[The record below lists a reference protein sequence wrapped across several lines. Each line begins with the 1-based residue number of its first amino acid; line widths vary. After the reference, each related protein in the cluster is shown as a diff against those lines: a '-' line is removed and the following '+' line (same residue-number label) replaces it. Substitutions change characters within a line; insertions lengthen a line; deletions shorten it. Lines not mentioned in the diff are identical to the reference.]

1 MARTRLALKA
11 TLLVCTA
18 LSATPA
24 LAADPAIEARLQ
36 RLEALAE
43 AQAKRIGEQEVQL
56 RVQSD
61 QLAAQ
66 SAELA
71 RLRDPQLADIYGRG
85 ALLSAD
91 QAMSTAPREYAQ
103 VTPSPSPTQ
112 PAQPV
117 GAPPPPSR
125 PVEVAAIPER
135 SGVLTPK
142 GQLIVEPSIDYTH
155 ASTNRLVF
163 RGIEIVTGIHIGVI
177 EASDADRNALGGSW
191 SARYGLTDRL
201 EVQATLPWV
210 IRSDRV
216 STLAQRDETI
226 TRTIDLEGRGI
237 GDVEVAARYQL
248 NRPPPG
254 HTIWIAGLRVKS
266 DTGTSPFEIGRDD
279 FGIAEKL
286 ATGSGFWAV
295 EPSLSFL
302 FPTDPIVIFGGI
314 SYLYHAPKDI
324 NQEIGD
330 VLIGEVDPGD
340 SIGVNLGFGFAVN
353 NRFSFSLGYKHNY
366 IFETESE
373 VGDTKQKSETLQV
386 GSFTF
391 GWSYRLN
398 DRLTLTNSFE
408 FGATADAPDA
418 RVVVRMPYRF

>member
-163 RGIEIVTGIHIGVI
+163 RGIEIVTGIQIGVI

-226 TRTIDLEGRGI
+226 TRTIDL
-237 GDVEVAARYQL
+237 V
-248 NRPPPG
+248 
-254 HTIWIAGLRVKS
+254 
-266 DTGTSPFEIGRDD
+266 
-279 FGIAEKL
+279 
-286 ATGSGFWAV
+286 
-295 EPSLSFL
+295 
-302 FPTDPIVIFGGI
+302 
-314 SYLYHAPKDI
+314 
-324 NQEIGD
+324 
-330 VLIGEVDPGD
+330 
-340 SIGVNLGFGFAVN
+340 
-353 NRFSFSLGYKHNY
+353 
-366 IFETESE
+366 
-373 VGDTKQKSETLQV
+373 
-386 GSFTF
+386 
-391 GWSYRLN
+391 
-398 DRLTLTNSFE
+398 
-408 FGATADAPDA
+408 
-418 RVVVRMPYRF
+418 

>member
-1 MARTRLALKA
+1 M

-18 LSATPA
+18 LTATPA
-24 LAADPAIEARLQ
+24 LAADPAVEARLQ

-43 AQAKRIGEQEVQL
+43 AQARQIADQQTQL
-56 RVQSD
+56 RIQSD

-66 SAELA
+66 NAELA
-71 RLRDPQLADIYGRG
+71 RLREPQLADMAGRG
-85 ALLSAD
+85 ALLAPD

-103 VTPSPSPTQ
+103 VTPPPSPAT
-112 PAQPV
+112 PPQPV

-142 GQLIVEPSIDYTH
+142 GQLIFEPSLDYTH

-163 RGIEIVTGIHIGVI
+163 RGIEIVTGIQIGVI
-177 EASDADRNALGGSW
+177 EASDADRNAVGASI

-201 EVQATLPWV
+201 ELQSTIPWV
-210 IRSDRV
+210 VRSDRV
-216 STLAQRDETI
+216 TTLAQRDETI
-226 TRTIDLEGRGI
+226 TRTIDLDGKGV
-237 GDVEVAARYQL
+237 GDVEFAARYQI
-248 NRPPPG
+248 NRAKPG
-254 HTIWIAGLRVKS
+254 QPIWIAGLRVKS
-266 DTGTSPFEIGRDD
+266 DSGTSPFEIDRDE
-279 FGIAEKL
+279 FGIAKKL

-295 EPSLSFL
+295 EPSVSFL
-302 FPTDPIVIFGGI
+302 FPTDPIVIFGGL

-324 NQEIGD
+324 DQVIGD
-330 VLIGEVDPGD
+330 VRIGEVDPGD
-340 SIGVNLGFGFAVN
+340 SIGANLGFGFAVN
-353 NRFSFSLGYKHNY
+353 PRFSFSLGYKHNY
-366 IFETESE
+366 IFPTKSE
-373 VGDTKQKSETLQV
+373 VGDTKQKSESLQV

-408 FGATADAPDA
+408 FGATADAPDV
-418 RVVVRMPYRF
+418 RVVFRLPYRF